1 MKTFF
6 SQHALFEMK
15 RRKIT
20 KSMVTNLVKAPQQ
33 EIRSR
38 KERVVVQGKYFDRI
52 ENRNML
58 LRIIGKV
65 SEKKFFVIT
74 CYKTSKINKYWQKER

>member
-1 MKTFF
+1 MKAVF

-38 KERVVVQGKYFDRI
+38 KERLVVQGKYFDRL

-58 LRIIGKV
+58 LRVIGKV
-65 SEKKFFVIT
+65 SGKKFFVIT
-74 CYKTSKINKYWQKER
+74 CYKTSKIKKYWQKER